1 MKLVK
6 VSYYRS
12 KVGLIS
18 VLLRREDR
26 DTQRESNMPT
36 KAEIGGLELQARSA
50 TDGQQLPEAGQRP
63 GGIPYMSQRE
73 LGPTSPLIF
82 DRIARQPP
90 EL

>member
-26 DTQRESNMPT
+26 DTQRESNMPM
-36 KAEIGGLELQARSA
+36 KAGIGGLELQARSA

-63 GGIPYMSQRE
+63 
-73 LGPTSPLIF
+73 
-82 DRIARQPP
+82 
-90 EL
+90 